1 MECKV
6 LILAEHGDGKL
17 SSVTAQLIAKGRALA
32 DGIGSELGVVILGL
46 EVGSLLEELRD
57 KGADRI
63 FFAEHL
69 ELEYYNPEIHAEV
82 TYQVLKTIAPQIVL
96 LSYSFIGME
105 LAPAIAV
112 KTGFTLVSNCIAVE
126 LVQNC
131 FIVTRPYHRGLL
143 HIKME
148 FEIQSHLIL
157 SLQEGGFTAQ
167 TPGKGEATIHRISV
181 KVENCR
187 TKVLELVK
195 PAAGEVDIT
204 DAKIIVAVG
213 RGIKDKTNISLAKE
227 LADALGGVIACSRPL
242 TDLGWLPLEYQVGM
256 SGKMVKPKVYIA
268 CGISGASHHVMGM
281 KNAAL
286 ILAINTDPN
295 APIFNVAHYGVV
307 GDLFEILPELV
318 ARATIS
324 GG

>member
-6 LILAEHGDGKL
+6 VVFAEHGDGKL

-32 DGIGSELGVVILGL
+32 DSIGSEVGVVILGL
-46 EVGSLLEELRD
+46 EVGPLVEELRD

-63 FFAEHL
+63 FFAEDSK
-69 ELEYYNPEIHAEV
+69 LEYYNPELYAEV
-82 TYQVLKTIAPQIVL
+82 TSQVLKTIDPQIVL
-96 LSYSFIGME
+96 LGYNFVGME
-105 LAPAIAV
+105 LGPAVAV
-112 KTGFTLVSNCIAVE
+112 KAGFTLVSNCVAVE

-131 FIVTRPYHRGLL
+131 FVVTRPYHRGLL

-148 FEIQSHLIL
+148 FEFRSHLIL
-157 SLQEGGFTAQ
+157 SLQEGAFT
-167 TPGKGEATIHRISV
+167 TPTSRMRQATIHRIPV
-181 KVENCR
+181 EVENCR
-187 TKVLELVK
+187 TKVVEVIR
-195 PAAGEVDIT
+195 PALGEVDIT

-213 RGIKDKTNISLAKE
+213 RGIRDKTNINLAKA

-281 KNAAL
+281 KNSAL

-318 ARATIS
+318 DRATTS
-324 GG
+324 SS